1 MKKKNFLLL
10 IILCMCIS
18 NIFSL
23 TAYAKNSEE
32 KEIQFVLE
40 ASPERGSENPGQGA
54 REKEVVLVASV
65 KRVDN
70 KIKINCKNVSLYV
83 ATNVTFNTMVS
94 GGPKNDGKYW
104 NYSFLP
110 TTIPAIAPLKET
122 IPLSY
127 TMPVLL
133 NNPLFVE
140 VGISAVVNGQ
150 VCTAYGLLYW

>member
-40 ASPERGSENPGQGA
+40 ASPESGSETPGQGA
-54 REKEVVLVASV
+54 REKKAVLVVSV
-65 KRVDN
+65 KREND
-70 KIKINCKNVSLYV
+70 KIKINCKNVSLYL
-83 ATNVTFNTMVS
+83 ATDVTFNTMVS
-94 GGPKNDGKYW
+94 GEPKNDGEYW

-110 TTIPAIAPLKET
+110 VVIPEIAPLKET

-133 NNPLFVE
+133 KNPLFVE
-140 VGISAVVNGQ
+140 VGTSAVVNGQ

>member
-40 ASPERGSENPGQGA
+40 ASPESGSENTGQGA

-70 KIKINCKNVSLYV
+70 KIKSL
-83 ATNVTFNTMVS
+83 
-94 GGPKNDGKYW
+94 
-104 NYSFLP
+104 
-110 TTIPAIAPLKET
+110 
-122 IPLSY
+122 
-127 TMPVLL
+127 
-133 NNPLFVE
+133 LFVL
-140 VGISAVVNGQ
+140 SN
-150 VCTAYGLLYW
+150 CD